1 MGTSDTR
8 TRALTLSRKSPTP
21 RRRAGGRIGLLD
33 FGQSKQL
40 PERERLAFAA
50 LIAELARGRRGAGAA
65 RPERVLQRLS
75 DLGLRFE
82 RRDARLAT
90 RMAFGMFDT
99 DGGLRRAATP
109 KLDLNPAGP
118 RRARPGRRLR
128 AVVSSWA
135 LAALRR
141 LAGLPWGSPGTPA
154 RRSAVSA
161 PLGRGTFAVLT
172 MLTGATVT

>member
-109 KLDLNPAGP
+109 NLSSDPANLPARAQGAACNVETSAAGAAP
-118 RRARPGRRLR
+118 SCRAASGVAWHRRAARSRIWP
-128 AVVSSWA
+128 
-135 LAALRR
+135 
-141 LAGLPWGSPGTPA
+141 PW
-154 RRSAVSA
+154 
-161 PLGRGTFAVLT
+161 
-172 MLTGATVT
+172 